1 MPDPLHPAAVHIPI
15 ALALLMPFCTVLTL
29 VAVHRQFLPS
39 RAWGIVVLLQGIL
52 VLSSIFALRTGED
65 QEERVARVVPAE
77 IMDVHQEYSEWFLRV
92 AALTLLFAG
101 AGLLDKRTGRVG
113 RGVTVPLTIVVLILA
128 IRVGHTGG
136 ELVYKHGAAAAYTES
151 TPVRAPDDPNGIK
164 DGK

>member
-1 MPDPLHPAAVHIPI
+1 MPDPLHPATVHIPI
-15 ALALLMPFCTVLTL
+15 ALALLMPFCTILML

-39 RAWGIVVLLQGIL
+39 RAWVIIVVLQGLL
-52 VLSSIFALRTGED
+52 VLSGLFALRTGED

-77 IMDVHQEYSEWFLRV
+77 IVDVHQESSEWFFRV

-128 IRVGHTGG
+128 VRAGHTGG
-136 ELVYKHGAAAAYTES
+136 ELVYKHGAASVYTVS
-151 TPVRAPDDPNGIK
+151 PPVRAPDDPKPIK